1 MHGSSRSRRLV
12 AAPSLSV
19 GAFVSLLA
27 LAACSSAP
35 KPEPNT
41 DPEPAPTTEP
51 EATPAPVE
59 TGEPQSDAPPPK
71 KSSATPV
78 PDDYE
83 MTNTDCAELGRALK
97 MVIGNDERSKLS
109 PKLKQAQRDAA
120 EASIDR
126 AAGTRQDQWVDG
138 CQKSLVGKV
147 VDRASLK
154 CAVSSKTV
162 KDFDACLNGP
172 PPDAAPKP

>member
-1 MHGSSRSRRLV
+1 MQGSSRSRRSIAAHSLFLGAVISSLV
-12 AAPSLSV
+12 
-19 GAFVSLLA
+19 

-35 KPEPNT
+35 KPEPT
-41 DPEPAPTTEP
+41 VDPDPAPTSEPAPP
-51 EATPAPVE
+51 PAE
-59 TGEPQSDAPPPK
+59 TGEPQGEDAPPPK
-71 KSSATPV
+71 KSTVAPV

-83 MTNTDCAELGRALK
+83 MTNSDCAELGRALK

-126 AAGTRQDQWVDG
+126 AAGTRQDQWVEG

-154 CAVSSKTV
+154 CAVSAKTV

-172 PPDAAPKP
+172 PPDAAPKQ

>member
-1 MHGSSRSRRLV
+1 MHGSSRLRRLG
-12 AAPSLSV
+12 AAPSVSI
-19 GAFVSLLA
+19 GAIVSLLA
-27 LAACSSAP
+27 VAACSSAP
-35 KPEPNT
+35 KPEPNIEAAPT
-41 DPEPAPTTEP
+41 AEPEASPEPA
-51 EATPAPVE
+51 A
-59 TGEPQSDAPPPK
+59 TGEAQGEDAPPPK
-71 KSSATPV
+71 KSSAAPV

-109 PKLKQAQRDAA
+109 PKLKQNQRDAA
-120 EASIDR
+120 ESSIDR
-126 AAGTRQDQWVDG
+126 AAGTRQDQWVEG

-154 CAVSSKTV
+154 CAVSAKTV

>member
-1 MHGSSRSRRLV
+1 MLGRR
-12 AAPSLSV
+12 PSLLLCALLSSLAV
-19 GAFVSLLA
+19 GI
-27 LAACSSAP
+27 AACSSAP
-35 KPEPNT
+35 PPEPKT
-41 DPEPAPTTEP
+41 DPEPDPAPAEPAPTAEP
-51 EATPAPVE
+51 EATSEPA
-59 TGEPQSDAPPPK
+59 GDAPPPK
-71 KSSATPV
+71 KTGAVPV

-83 MTNTDCAELGRALK
+83 MTNADCAELGRALK
-97 MVIGNDERSKLS
+97 MVIGNDERAKLS
-109 PKLKQAQRDAA
+109 PKLKQNQREAA

-126 AAGTRQDQWVDG
+126 AATTRQEQWTDG

-154 CAVSSKTV
+154 CAVSAKAV